1 MLRYNVKLNGSE
13 IGLSKIEWNDKYVSK
28 DLSYI
33 SGTTPTSYNL
43 NDGDEVLVYSR
54 YSNLERK
61 LTAHTETSYRDGYC
75 VIVGKHYKIL
85 DGISYYK
92 DNSDLNRLQQN
103 KFKYVEI
110 DGRYF
115 YGVPSG
121 EGTYIFKIDDFLSFD
136 QNNDIVSRS
145 VMVTANTTAD
155 HISVDKIEWIYDGK
169 VVIDGYEYIVDDTEP
184 IYEPSEVRNGGLIEA
199 IRDNEIPHDDI
210 VDCTRIDV
218 FLYNHDVGYMYKK
231 KDAND
236 NPIFV
241 QEGHG
246 RYQVTRFWIET
257 APTRTISNIGIK
269 RIGYVPYVSYRGV
282 DCKVVYKSVGGV
294 FGLYCV
300 VPQHL
305 IDGRI
310 NISYDDDGKIKTSLE
325 EYDCQCYFNDDVLSQ
340 DDWQSGMR
348 ISGETEIECPS
359 VDLLKS
365 SFVFTM
371 INGTMYEVW
380 FKEVEGINS
389 THLAINMSGM
399 NPFSEGDIITLGVNG
414 DETDPAQLHIFP
426 TTGANGEYDHTA
438 EIIEWCVSID
448 GKKYDVIPHASDKVI
463 ISGGDGSVSEHLVTY
478 PYGMTNGET
487 CIAYINGVETPM
499 KLIVESITT
508 DTTSRISLSAETLAY
523 TGVIKGEDNTYSS
536 TKMTYEIRKQDG
548 VDINGTIYDVQE
560 SIIPGPGEG
569 AELQSLYYVDYY
581 GSLKYHLLVNE
592 VKGSNLAICEP
603 VLSNE
608 FGLTEAVR
616 AKQSIVS
623 DISSNEQKVVV
634 LRESRPFGMDEI
646 TPKSGFGAY
655 SDGNEYPTSSSH
667 NYNLFTDLTIATKNS
682 YITLPMAFGFKTTPN
697 ANQAD
702 LVQSKFVDY
711 ESSRLINGIVDME
724 KDVYYPKYIPAK
736 QDYSGSTTKFEDI
749 NEIQINLH
757 FRTRNQET
765 WKVNE
770 EYNGVPAELS
780 NWFITDWNTYT
791 ENRGTFGDDV
801 SDLVGLLGFSN
812 YDVYYQ
818 KSRISRSFLRMSYYD
833 SIDPQKQSLLYT
845 CTVFMDG
852 QRLYKKYIDNMR
864 NGTFLNIK
872 EGRGDKAISSTTS
885 TVMCESAKTKDDTD
899 SLEYVYNEES
909 RLSSR
914 LIIKNKYASKSS
926 SEGFYLYMFKEYSEK
941 LHPKPI
947 YLKLEFNHAGV
958 GQTLPFIVPMKWEGS
973 QGSDIVNPTGRLGL
987 TDDAL
992 KRGYPLKFIY
1002 PQLYIPLYAVY
1013 DFKSKQYAYV
1023 FDDRYVDIEDGV
1035 LTLNLYELK
1044 VNDIGNP
1051 LSGKKGQINR
1061 SEHFPLE

>member
-13 IGLSKIEWNDKYVSK
+13 IGLKKIEWNDKYVSK

-33 SGTTPTSYNL
+33 SGTTPTSCNL
-43 NDGDEVLVYSR
+43 NDGDEVLIYSR
-54 YSNLERK
+54 YSNLEKK
-61 LTAHTETSYRDGYC
+61 LTANTETVSRDGYC
-75 VIVGKHYKIL
+75 VIVGKRYKIL
-85 DGISYYK
+85 DGVSYYK
-92 DNSDLNRLQQN
+92 DNTNLNKLNQN
-103 KFKYVEI
+103 KFKYIEI

-115 YGVPSG
+115 YGIKID
-121 EGTYIFKIDDFLSFD
+121 EETNTYLFKIDDFLAFD
-136 QNNDIVSRS
+136 ENSNIVSKS
-145 VMVTANTTAD
+145 VTVTASTGDGNTLS
-155 HISVDKIEWIYDGK
+155 IDKIEWIYDGK
-169 VVIDGYEYIVDDTEP
+169 VTIDGHEYIVDDTEE
-184 IYEPSEVRNGGLIEA
+184 IYEPSEVRNGGLVES
-199 IRDNEIPHDDI
+199 IRDNQIPSDDI
-210 VDCTRIDV
+210 TDCMRIDV
-218 FLYNHDVGYMYKK
+218 FLYNHDVGYEYKK
-231 KDAND
+231 KDDND
-236 NPIFV
+236 NPVVV

-246 RYQVTRFWIET
+246 RCFVTRFWIESI
-257 APTRTISNIGIK
+257 APKALIARGIK
-269 RIGYVPYVSYRGV
+269 KIGYVPYVSYRGV
-282 DCKVVYKSVGGV
+282 DCKVVYKSVDGV

-300 VPQHL
+300 VPNHL
-305 IDGRI
+305 IEGRI
-310 NISYDDDGKIKTSLE
+310 NISYDDEGRIKASLK
-325 EYDCQCYFNDDVLSQ
+325 EYDYPCYFNDDALSQ
-340 DDWQSGMR
+340 DDWPSGMR

-371 INGTMYEVW
+371 INDTMYEVW
-380 FKEVEGINS
+380 FKEVEGVNS
-389 THLAINMSGM
+389 THLAINMDGM
-399 NPFSEGDIITLGVNG
+399 NPFSEGDIITLGVNN
-414 DETDPAQLHIFP
+414 DETAPVQLRIFP
-426 TTGANGEYDHTA
+426 TTGEHGEYDHTA

-463 ISGGDGSVSEHLVTY
+463 IPGDGGNTSEYLVTY
-478 PYGMTNGET
+478 PYGMTNGKT

-499 KLIVESITT
+499 KLIINGT
-508 DTTSRISLSAETLAY
+508 SLSAETLAY
-523 TGVIKGEDNTYSS
+523 TGVIKGENNTYSS
-536 TKMTYEIRKQDG
+536 AKMTYEIRKQDG
-548 VDINGTIYDVQE
+548 VDINGTIYEVQE

-569 AELQSLYYVDYY
+569 AELQSLYYANYY
-581 GSLKYHLLVNE
+581 GPLKYHLLVKE
-592 VKGSNLAICEP
+592 VKGSNLVICEP

-608 FGLTEAVR
+608 FGWNEAIRV
-616 AKQSIVS
+616 KQSIIS
-623 DISSNEQKVVV
+623 EISSNEQRVVV
-634 LRESRPFGMDEI
+634 LREPRPFGMDEI

-655 SDGNEYPTSSSH
+655 SDGNEFPTSSSH
-667 NYNLFTDLTIATKNS
+667 SYDLFTDLTIAVKNS
-682 YITLPMAFGFKTTPN
+682 YITLPMAFDFKTTPN

-724 KDVYYPKYIPAK
+724 KDVYYPKYIPKK
-736 QDYSGSTTKFEDI
+736 QGYVGSTTKFEDI

-770 EYNGVPAELS
+770 EYNGAPAKLS
-780 NWFITDWNTYT
+780 NWFITDWDTYAKKS
-791 ENRGTFGDDV
+791 ETFGEDA
-801 SDLVGLLGFSN
+801 SDLVGLMGFSN

-833 SIDPQKQSLLYT
+833 SIDQQKQSLLYT

-864 NGTFLNIK
+864 NGTFLSIK
-872 EGRGDKAISSTTS
+872 EGEGDEIISSTTS
-885 TVMCESAKTKDDTD
+885 TVMCESAATNDNTN
-899 SLEYVYNEES
+899 SLDYVYNEES
-909 RLSSR
+909 RLDSR

-958 GQTLPFIVPMKWEGS
+958 GQTLPFIVPMKWGPEDS
-973 QGSDIVNPTGRLGL
+973 NIVNPTGRLGL
-987 TDDAL
+987 TDKDDLELL
-992 KRGYPLKFIY
+992 KQGYPLKFLY

-1013 DFKSKQYAYV
+1013 DFQSKQYAYV
-1023 FDDRYVDIEDGV
+1023 FDDRYVDIKNGV

-1061 SEHFPLE
+1061 SKQFPLEES